1 MGCKIGANAIRLHDQ
16 VVVLIARLFRSLRL
30 EAIVEPIRLFE
41 EASPNSE
48 NQRPDILI
56 RRPRG
61 FGRPIILDVA
71 ITGID
76 GQSRPTEESPDRHL
90 QVRYDQKIA
99 KYGNIANTSGF
110 QLIPAVFS
118 HTGQIHTVF
127 KDFIREQIRQKFV
140 HFENQAK
147 PSKINSVFK
156 WWSKCI
162 SMAIAKTASRNVI
175 YKANKLGE
183 SMFVRQSEMLIP
195 EEELGSQ
202 SPVSYEEDFED
213 LSSNVDLYVFNDQMV
228 QGYRGVNINSR
239 HNEESLGEMYRKDDI
254 DVSNQEHTAP
264 VYFQSLSLD

>member
-1 MGCKIGANAIRLHDQ
+1 MVASSFNYNTNTNIIG
-16 VVVLIARLFRSLRL
+16 VVI
-30 EAIVEPIRLFE
+30 
-41 EASPNSE
+41 
-48 NQRPDILI
+48 
-56 RRPRG
+56 
-61 FGRPIILDVA
+61 
-71 ITGID
+71 
-76 GQSRPTEESPDRHL
+76 
-90 QVRYDQKIA
+90 
-99 KYGNIANTSGF
+99 
-110 QLIPAVFS
+110 
-118 HTGQIHTVF
+118 
-127 KDFIREQIRQKFV
+127 IREQIRQKFV

-147 PSKINSVFK
+147 ASKINSVFK

-239 HNEESLGEMYRKDDI
+239 HNEESLGEIYRKDDI

>member
-1 MGCKIGANAIRLHDQ
+1 MFA
-16 VVVLIARLFRSLRL
+16 
-30 EAIVEPIRLFE
+30 

-56 RRPRG
+56 RHPRG

-99 KYGNIANTSGF
+99 KYGHLADRSGF

-140 HFENQAK
+140 DFENQAK

-162 SMAIAKTASRNVI
+162 SMVIAKTASRNVI

-213 LSSNVDLYVFNDQMV
+213 LSSNVDLYVFNDQMA

-239 HNEESLGEMYRKDDI
+239 HNEESLGELYRKDDI